1 MATYIHSKM
10 TSVANSGHRNF
21 GTSRSNRSSR
31 NGGKGFVRKV
41 SNLRTRWR
49 RKAAKTL
56 GGNQTTAPAAAATA
70 IGLIDWTSFA
80 NNDALSI
87 LVPTDAG
94 GTGVA
99 RIIRLTSSDD
109 TGSAAASSTVIGV
122 GISSAIS
129 AGTLTECIID
139 AINGEFGS
147 GGISTATRA
156 SSSSV
161 HGGITG
167 VTASLKAGGSGN
179 VINLTADTTGIAG
192 NDIVVTMLTG
202 APGTSGNLSGGKN
215 GNVNRKRI
223 FEPGMSFGA
232 PKGVTFL
239 GSRVGRTNNS
249 VGTKDVIRDSAA

>member
-10 TSVANSGHRNF
+10 TSVANKGHRNF

-56 GGNQTTAPAAAATA
+56 GGNHRTPPAAAASGTHM
-70 IGLIDWTSFA
+70 DWNGFA
-80 NNDALSI
+80 NGDDVSI

-99 RIIRLTSSDD
+99 RIIRLTNSDD
-109 TGSAAASSTVIGV
+109 TGSAATSATVIGV
-122 GISSAIS
+122 GISSTITK
-129 AGTLTECIID
+129 GTLTECIID
-139 AINGEFGS
+139 AINGDFGS

-156 SSSSV
+156 SAASV
-161 HGGITG
+161 HGGIQG

-179 VINLTADTTGIAG
+179 VINLEADTTGIAG

-202 APGTSGNLSGGKN
+202 APGTTGNLSGGKN
-215 GNVNRKRI
+215 GNVTRKRI

-232 PKGVTFL
+232 PKGTTFL
-239 GSRVGRTNNS
+239 GSRVGRTNTS
-249 VGTKDVIRDSAA
+249 VGTKDLIRDSAA

>member
-10 TSVANSGHRNF
+10 TSVANKGHRNF
-21 GTSRSNRSSR
+21 GTSRTTRSSR

-56 GGNQTTAPAAAATA
+56 GGNQTTTPAAAASGTHM
-70 IGLIDWTSFA
+70 DWNGFA
-80 NNDALSI
+80 TGDAVSV

-99 RIIRLTSSDD
+99 RIIRLTNSDD
-109 TGSAAASSTVIGV
+109 TGSASTSATVIGV
-122 GISSAIS
+122 GISSAITK
-129 AGTLTECIID
+129 GTLTECIID
-139 AINGEFGS
+139 AINGDFGS

-156 SSSSV
+156 SSASI
-161 HGGITG
+161 HGGIQG
-167 VTASLKAGGSGN
+167 VTASLKGGTDTQ
-179 VINLTADTTGIAG
+179 ITLTASATGIAG

-202 APGTSGNLSGGKN
+202 APGTTGNLSGGKN

-232 PKGVTFL
+232 PKGTTFL
-239 GSRVGRTNNS
+239 GSRVGRTKKS
-249 VGTKDVIRDSAA
+249 IGDKDLIRDSAA